1 MQQHTERLGSAPL
14 GKLLIMLSLPSIAG
28 TVVRSLYSFVDFIW
42 VAQLG
47 YEAIAAV
54 TVIFPY
60 MILYYAIGGGTGIGV
75 AALVS
80 RRFGER
86 NIEATNRV
94 AGQIFLISAF
104 WGLLFMVVAMLFA
117 DSILPAMGAT
127 PDIMEYAIE
136 YLVITSY
143 GAPVMILMMV
153 MSSLFRGSGDVVKP
167 MIIAITSSAINIIL
181 DPFMIFGIG
190 PFPEM
195 GISGAAWA
203 TVIAESWG
211 ALLGLY
217 YLFAHK
223 TNFRIKFSYFKPN
236 ISILKDIYRVGAP
249 TAIHEF
255 TESLSFLLFNRVVS
269 TFGSIEIAIVGIVM
283 RISDFAFMPI
293 MGVSHGLLPVV
304 GFNFGA
310 NNFKRLWESVRLAS
324 VGLLIFLVVAT
335 AGLLIFSPQIIEL
348 FSDNAT
354 LTEAAIPAMRIM
366 LSTLPLIGPT
376 LMFVATFQGLSN
388 GTMALFLSLLRQF
401 LFFIPILYL
410 FRYTFGIFGVW
421 SSMPASDAFS
431 FLVTFLFAYREYR
444 KHKRQFGFDRSEG
457 TIQL

>member
-1 MQQHTERLGSAPL
+1 MQKHTERLGTAPL
-14 GKLLIMLSLPSIAG
+14 GRLLIALSLPGIAG
-28 TVVRSLYSFVDFIW
+28 TIARSLYSFVDFIW

-47 YEAIAAV
+47 HEAIAAV

-60 MILYYAIGGGTGIGV
+60 MILYYAVGGGTGIGV

-80 RRFGER
+80 RRFGEK
-86 NIEATNRV
+86 NIEDTNRT
-94 AGQIFLISAF
+94 AGQIFFLGVL
-104 WGLLFMVVAMLFA
+104 WGLLFMIVAVLFS

-127 PDIMEYAIE
+127 PDIMDYAIE

-143 GAPVMILMMV
+143 GAPVMILMLV
-153 MSSLFRGSGDVVKP
+153 MTSLFRGSGDVVKP
-167 MIIAITSSAINIIL
+167 MIIAISSSVINIVL
-181 DPFMIFGIG
+181 DPLMIFGIG

-217 YLFAHK
+217 YIFANK
-223 TNFRIKFSYFKPN
+223 TSFRIKLSYLKPDL
-236 ISILKDIYRVGAP
+236 SILKDIYRVGAP

-269 TFGSIEIAIVGIVM
+269 TFGSIQIAIVGIVM

-310 NNFKRLWESVRLAS
+310 RNFKRLWESVKLAS
-324 VGLLIFLVVAT
+324 AGLLVFLVIAT
-335 AGLLIFSPQIIEL
+335 AGLLIFAPQIIDL
-348 FSDNAT
+348 FSDSPT
-354 LTEAAIPAMRIM
+354 LTEGAIPAMRIM
-366 LSTLPLIGPT
+366 LSMLPLIGPM
-376 LMFVATFQGLSN
+376 LMFITTFQGLSN
-388 GTMALFLSLLRQF
+388 GMMALFLSLLRQF
-401 LFFIPILYL
+401 LFFIPLLYL
-410 FRYTFGIFGVW
+410 FRYTFGIYGVW
-421 SSMPASDAFS
+421 SSMPASDTLS
-431 FLVTFLFAYREYR
+431 FLVTFLFIYREYR
-444 KHKRQFGFDRSEG
+444 KHKRQYDIDRP
-457 TIQL
+457 

>member
-1 MQQHTERLGSAPL
+1 MQKHTERLGTAPL
-14 GKLLIMLSLPSIAG
+14 GRLLIALSLPGIAG
-28 TVVRSLYSFVDFIW
+28 TIARSLYSFVDFIW

-47 YEAIAAV
+47 HEAIAAV

-80 RRFGER
+80 RRFGEG

-94 AGQIFLISAF
+94 AGQIFFLSVF
-104 WGLLFMVVAMLFA
+104 WGLLFMMAAVFFA

-127 PDIMEYAIE
+127 PDIMDYAVEYM
-136 YLVITSY
+136 VITSY
-143 GAPVMILMMV
+143 GAPVMILMLV

-167 MIIAITSSAINIIL
+167 MIIAISSSVINIVL
-181 DPFMIFGIG
+181 DPLMIFGIG

-195 GISGAAWA
+195 GIGGAAWA

-217 YLFAHK
+217 YIFANK
-223 TNFRIKFSYFKPN
+223 SSFRIKFSYLKPD

-310 NNFKRLWESVRLAS
+310 RNFKRLWEAIRLAS
-324 VGLLIFLVVAT
+324 VGLLVFLVIAT
-335 AGLLIFSPQIIEL
+335 ACLLIFAPQIIDL
-348 FSDNAT
+348 FSDNAA

-366 LSTLPLIGPT
+366 LCTLPLFGPII
-376 LMFVATFQGLSN
+376 MFVTTFQGLSN
-388 GTMALFLSLLRQF
+388 GAMALFLSLLRQF
-401 LFFIPILYL
+401 LFFIPLLYL
-410 FRYTFGIFGVW
+410 FRYTFGLNGVW
-421 SSMPASDAFS
+421 SSMPASDTFS
-431 FLVTFLFAYREYR
+431 FLVTFFFTYREYR
-444 KHKRQFGFDRSEG
+444 KHKRQYDIDRS
-457 TIQL
+457 

>member
-1 MQQHTERLGSAPL
+1 MQKHTERLGTAPL
-14 GKLLIMLSLPSIAG
+14 GRLLIALSLPGIAG
-28 TVVRSLYSFVDFIW
+28 TIARSLYSFVDFIW

-47 YEAIAAV
+47 HEAIAAV

-60 MILYYAIGGGTGIGV
+60 MILYYAVGGGTGIGV

-80 RRFGER
+80 RRFGEK
-86 NIEATNRV
+86 NIEDTNRT
-94 AGQIFLISAF
+94 AGQIFSLGVF
-104 WGLLFMVVAMLFA
+104 WGLLFMIAAVLFS

-127 PDIMEYAIE
+127 PDIMDYAIE

-143 GAPVMILMMV
+143 GAPVMILMLV
-153 MSSLFRGSGDVVKP
+153 MTSLFRGSGDVVKP
-167 MIIAITSSAINIIL
+167 MIIAISSSVINIVL
-181 DPFMIFGIG
+181 DPLMIFGIG

-217 YLFAHK
+217 YIFANK
-223 TNFRIKFSYFKPN
+223 TSFRIKLSYLKPDL
-236 ISILKDIYRVGAP
+236 SILKDIYRVGAP

-269 TFGSIEIAIVGIVM
+269 TFGSIQIAIVGIVM

-310 NNFKRLWESVRLAS
+310 RNFKRLWESVKLAS
-324 VGLLIFLVVAT
+324 AGLLVFLVIAT
-335 AGLLIFSPQIIEL
+335 AGLLIFAPQIIDL
-348 FSDNAT
+348 FSDSPT
-354 LTEAAIPAMRIM
+354 LTEGAIPAMRIM
-366 LSTLPLIGPT
+366 LSMLPLIGPM
-376 LMFVATFQGLSN
+376 LMFITTFQGLSN
-388 GTMALFLSLLRQF
+388 GMMALFLSLLRQF
-401 LFFIPILYL
+401 LFFIPLLYL
-410 FRYTFGIFGVW
+410 FRYTFGIYGVW
-421 SSMPASDAFS
+421 SSMPASDTLS
-431 FLVTFLFAYREYR
+431 FLVTFLFIYREYR
-444 KHKRQFGFDRSEG
+444 KHKRQYDIDRP
-457 TIQL
+457 